1 MRIGLD
7 VMGGDYAPEA
17 TIAGAIMANKELGTS
32 DQIVLIGDEKAIY
45 AQLKKEQANP
55 EEFEIIHA
63 AQNISMGEHPLKA
76 FKTKPESGINIG
88 FRLLKNKEIDA
99 FSGAGN
105 SGAMVVGAT
114 YSLKPIPGV
123 IRPCGAAILPKQN
136 GGITILLDI
145 GTNPDPKPDVMY
157 QFGILGSIYAE
168 FVHDIKNPKVGLLN
182 IGEEEEKGNLLVQ
195 SAHQLMKGTSDF
207 NFIGNV
213 EGRDLLNDKADVI
226 VCDGFTGNVVLKQ
239 MESMYR
245 VLIKRGLLDDYI
257 QRFNYE
263 NTGGSPVLG
272 INASVVVGHGISSP
286 KAIKNMLLLS
296 KEISYADLFEKIT
309 QTLNK

>member
-32 DQIVLIGDEKAIY
+32 DQIVLIGDEKTIY
-45 AQLKKEQANP
+45 AQLKKVNANP

-63 AQNISMGEHPLKA
+63 AQSISMGEHPLKA
-76 FKTKPESGINIG
+76 FKTKPDSSINIG

-182 IGEEEEKGNLLVQ
+182 IGEEEEKGNLLTQ
-195 SAHQLMKGTSDF
+195 SAHQLMKGTGDF

-286 KAIKNMLLLS
+286 TAIKNMLLLS
-296 KEISYADLFEKIT
+296 KEISYADLFEKIA

>member
-7 VMGGDYAPEA
+7 VMGGDFAPKA
-17 TIAGAIMANKELGTS
+17 TIAGAIMANSEISAS
-32 DQIVLIGDEKAIY
+32 DQIVLIGDKNLILK
-45 AQLKKEQANP
+45 QLKEENVDSKE
-55 EEFEIIHA
+55 FDIIHA
-63 AQNISMGEHPLKA
+63 DEAISMGEHPLKA
-76 FKTKPESGINIG
+76 FKTKPNSSINIG
-88 FRLLKNKEIDA
+88 FKLLKTKEIDA

-123 IRPCGAAILPKQN
+123 IRPCGTAILPKEN
-136 GGITILLDI
+136 GGLTILLDI
-145 GTNPDPKPDVMY
+145 GTNPDPKPDVMH

-168 FVHDIKNPKVGLLN
+168 FVHGIKNPKVGLLN
-182 IGEEEEKGNLLVQ
+182 IGEEEEKGNLLTQ
-195 SAHQLMKGTSDF
+195 STHQLMKGTHDF

-213 EGRDLLNDKADVI
+213 EGRDFLNNKADVI

-245 VLIKRGLLDDYI
+245 VLIKRGLVDDYI

-272 INASVVVGHGISSP
+272 INASVVVGHGISNP

-296 KEISYADLFEKIT
+296 KEISYADLFDKIA
-309 QTLNK
+309 QTLNR

>member
-7 VMGGDYAPEA
+7 VMGGDFAPKA
-17 TIAGAIMANKELGTS
+17 TIAGAIMTNKELGTS
-32 DQIVLIGDEKAIY
+32 DQIVLIGDEKIIY
-45 AQLKKEQANP
+45 QQLK
-55 EEFEIIHA
+55 EENADPKDFHIVHA
-63 AQNISMGEHPLKA
+63 AEEITMGEHPLKA
-76 FKTKPESGINIG
+76 FKTKPNSSINIG
-88 FRLLKNKEIDA
+88 FGLLKAKEIDA

-114 YSLKPIPGV
+114 YTLKPITGV

-168 FVHDIKNPKVGLLN
+168 FVYGIKNPKVGLLN
-182 IGEEEEKGNLLVQ
+182 IGEEEEKGNLLSQ
-195 SAHQLMKGTSDF
+195 AAHQLMKDTNDF
-207 NFIGNV
+207 NFIGNA

-245 VLIKRGLLDDYI
+245 ILLKRGLIDDYTK
-257 QRFNYE
+257 RFNYE
-263 NTGGSPVLG
+263 NTGGSPILG
-272 INASVVVGHGISSP
+272 INSSVVIGHGISSP
-286 KAIKNMLLLS
+286 IAIKNMLLLS
-296 KEISYADLFEKIT
+296 KDISYSDLYEKIA

>member
-1 MRIGLD
+1 MRLGLD
-7 VMGGDYAPEA
+7 VMGGDYAPAA
-17 TIAGAIMANKELGTS
+17 TIAGAIMANKELGAS
-32 DQIVLIGDEKAIY
+32 DKIVLIGDEKVIRD
-45 AQLKKEQANP
+45 QLKKENADSSAY
-55 EEFEIIHA
+55 EIIHA
-63 AQNISMGEHPLKA
+63 SQSISMGEHPLKA
-76 FKTKPESGINIG
+76 FKSKPESSINIG
-88 FRLLKNKEIDA
+88 FKLLKNNEIDA

-168 FVHDIKNPKVGLLN
+168 FVHDIKNPKIGLLN
-182 IGEEEEKGNLLVQ
+182 IGEEEEKGNLLAQ
-195 SAHQLMKGTSDF
+195 STHQLMKDTNDF

-226 VCDGFTGNVVLKQ
+226 ICDGFTGNVVLKQ

-245 VLIKRGLLDDYI
+245 VLVKRGLSDDYI

-263 NTGGSPVLG
+263 NTGGSPILG

-296 KEISYADLFEKIT
+296 KEISYADLFEKIA

>member
-7 VMGGDYAPEA
+7 VMGGDFAPKA
-17 TIAGAIMANKELGTS
+17 TIAGAIMANSEISAS
-32 DQIVLIGDEKAIY
+32 DQIVLIGDKNLILK
-45 AQLKKEQANP
+45 QLK
-55 EEFEIIHA
+55 EENVDSNEFGIVHA
-63 AQNISMGEHPLKA
+63 EEAIGMGEHPLKA
-76 FKTKPESGINIG
+76 FKTKPNSSINIG
-88 FRLLKNKEIDA
+88 FKLLKTKEIDA

-123 IRPCGAAILPKQN
+123 IRPCGTAILPKEN
-136 GGITILLDI
+136 GGLTILLDI
-145 GTNPDPKPDVMY
+145 GTNPDPKPDVML

-168 FVHDIKNPKVGLLN
+168 FVHGIKNPKVGLLN
-182 IGEEEEKGNLLVQ
+182 IGEEEEKGNLLTQ
-195 SAHQLMKGTSDF
+195 STHQLMKGTNDF

-213 EGRDLLNDKADVI
+213 EGRDFLNNKADVI

-245 VLIKRGLLDDYI
+245 VLVKRGLVDDYI

-272 INASVVVGHGISSP
+272 INSSVVVGHGISNP

-296 KEISYADLFEKIT
+296 KEISYADLFDKIA

>member
-7 VMGGDYAPEA
+7 VMGGDFAPKA
-17 TIAGAIMANKELGTS
+17 TIAGAIMAYKELRAS
-32 DQIVLIGDEKAIY
+32 DQIVLIGDEKKIY
-45 AQLKKEQANP
+45 QQLK
-55 EEFEIIHA
+55 EENADPKDFHIVHA
-63 AQNISMGEHPLKA
+63 AEEITMGEHPLKA
-76 FKTKPESGINIG
+76 FKTKPNSSINIG
-88 FRLLKNKEIDA
+88 FGLLKAKEIDA

-114 YSLKPIPGV
+114 YALKPITGV

-168 FVHDIKNPKVGLLN
+168 FVYGVKNPKVGLLN
-182 IGEEEEKGNLLVQ
+182 IGEEEEKGNLLSQ
-195 SAHQLMKGTSDF
+195 SAHQLMKDTNDF

-245 VLIKRGLLDDYI
+245 ILLKRGLMDNYTK
-257 QRFNYE
+257 RFNYE
-263 NTGGSPVLG
+263 NTGGSPILG
-272 INASVVVGHGISSP
+272 INSSVVIGHGISSP
-286 KAIKNMLLLS
+286 IAIKNMLLLS
-296 KEISYADLFEKIT
+296 KDISYSELYEKIA

>member
-17 TIAGAIMANKELGTS
+17 TIAGAIMANKELGAS
-32 DQIVLIGDEKAIY
+32 DQIVLIGDEKTIY
-45 AQLKKEQANP
+45 AQLKKENANP

-63 AQNISMGEHPLKA
+63 AQSISMGEHPLKA
-76 FKTKPESGINIG
+76 FKTKPESSINIG
-88 FRLLKNKEIDA
+88 FSLLKNKEIDA

-182 IGEEEEKGNLLVQ
+182 IGEEEEKGNLLAQ
-195 SAHQLMKGTSDF
+195 STHQLMKGTDDF

-286 KAIKNMLLLS
+286 KAIKNMILLS
-296 KEISYADLFEKIT
+296 KEISYADLFKKIA

>member
-7 VMGGDYAPEA
+7 VMGGDFAPKA
-17 TIAGAIMANKELGTS
+17 TIAGAVMAKTELGTS
-32 DQIVLIGDEKAIY
+32 DQIVLIGDEKKIY
-45 AQLKKEQANP
+45 QQLK
-55 EEFEIIHA
+55 EENTDPKDFHIIHA
-63 AQNISMGEHPLKA
+63 AEEITMGEHPLKA
-76 FKTKPESGINIG
+76 FKTKPNSSINIG
-88 FRLLKNKEIDA
+88 FGLLKAKEIDA

-114 YSLKPIPGV
+114 YALKPITGV

-168 FVHDIKNPKVGLLN
+168 FVYGVKNPKIGLLN
-182 IGEEEEKGNLLVQ
+182 IGEEEEKGNLLSQ
-195 SAHQLMKGTSDF
+195 SAHQLMKDTNDF

-239 MESMYR
+239 LESMYR
-245 VLIKRGLLDDYI
+245 VLLKRGLIDDYTK
-257 QRFNYE
+257 RFNYE
-263 NTGGSPVLG
+263 NTGGSPILG
-272 INASVVVGHGISSP
+272 INSSVVMGHGISSP
-286 KAIKNMLLLS
+286 IAIKNMLLLS
-296 KEISYADLFEKIT
+296 KDISYSDLYEKIA

>member
-1 MRIGLD
+1 MKIGLD
-7 VMGGDYAPEA
+7 VMGGDFAPKA

-32 DQIVLIGDEKAIY
+32 DQIVLIGDEKIIY
-45 AQLKKEQANP
+45 RQLK
-55 EEFEIIHA
+55 EENADPKDFHIVHA
-63 AQNISMGEHPLKA
+63 ADEITMGEHPLKA
-76 FKTKPESGINIG
+76 FKTKPNSSINIG
-88 FRLLKNKEIDA
+88 FSLLKAKEIDA

-114 YSLKPIPGV
+114 YALKPITGV

-168 FVHDIKNPKVGLLN
+168 FVYGIKNPKVGLLN
-182 IGEEEEKGNLLVQ
+182 IGEEEEKGNLLSQ
-195 SAHQLMKGTSDF
+195 SAHQLMKDTNDF

-245 VLIKRGLLDDYI
+245 VLMKRGLMDDYTK
-257 QRFNYE
+257 RFNYE
-263 NTGGSPVLG
+263 NTGGSPILG
-272 INASVVVGHGISSP
+272 INSSVVMGHGISSP
-286 KAIKNMLLLS
+286 IAIKNMLLLS
-296 KEISYADLFEKIT
+296 KEISYADLYEKIA